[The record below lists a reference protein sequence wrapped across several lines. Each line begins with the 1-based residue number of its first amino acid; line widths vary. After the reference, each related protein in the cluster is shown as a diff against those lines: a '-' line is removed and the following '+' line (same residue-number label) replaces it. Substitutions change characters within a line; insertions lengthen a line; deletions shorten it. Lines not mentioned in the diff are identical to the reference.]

1 MSTLNGVA
9 ATPGGAARVG
19 AALGR
24 TLDGVDWIAG
34 KTVVL
39 AMIGMVSI
47 VSAQVFMRYALNLS
61 IDWAEEVSRLL
72 FVWSVFLAIPLGI
85 RHGAHVG
92 MTLLTGVMPE
102 GPRAG
107 LARLMALMGMGLMA
121 MVGWQGAILTI
132 DQWDE
137 PMSTLDVSVGFFML
151 PVCIGAL
158 HGALHL
164 LSQALG
170 RDALDDGE
178 SAE

>member
-9 ATPGGAARVG
+9 EPPGTAA

-24 TLDGVDWIAG
+24 LLDGIDWIVA
-34 KTVVL
+34 KTVIG
-39 AMIGMVSI
+39 AMIGMVTI

-85 RHGAHVG
+85 RRGAHVG
-92 MTLLTGVMPE
+92 MTLLTDILPA

-121 MVGWQGAILTI
+121 VVGWQAVILTL

-137 PMSTLDVSVGFFML
+137 PMSTLDASVGLFML
-151 PVCIGAL
+151 PVATGAL

-164 LSQALG
+164 LSQVLG
-170 RDALDDGE
+170 RDALPGE
-178 SAE
+178 EVAE

>member
-1 MSTLNGVA
+1 MSALNGVA
-9 ATPGGAARVG
+9 GHSGGFVLG
-19 AALGR
+19 TLGR
-24 TLDGVDWIAG
+24 LLDGVDWIVA
-34 KTVVL
+34 KTVIV

-61 IDWAEEVSRLL
+61 IDWAEEISRLL

-85 RHGAHVG
+85 RRGAHVG
-92 MTLLTGVMPE
+92 MTLLTDFIPT

-121 MVGWQGAILTI
+121 VVGWQAVILTL

-137 PMSTLDVSVGFFML
+137 PMATLDASVGLFML

-158 HGALHL
+158 HGTLHL

-170 RDALDDGE
+170 RDTLHGE
-178 SAE
+178 EAAE